1 MYLMIIIDIGLRQV
15 PGPRLS
21 EAGQGGVMNV
31 PVRKGP
37 YPIVDCDI
45 HPMVDDVR
53 HVLPYM
59 PQAWRRHFEVRGMRV
74 YARARDRY
82 NHPNITYRAD
92 AISPAGGPAGSDI
105 EYMLKTHIEP
115 FGIASALLLPQQ
127 PYGVT
132 AWGDPEPACAFYSAS
147 NDYFY
152 EHWVPFDDRMSL
164 AVTVSPHDPQAAA
177 AEVRR
182 YAGQTGVVGIQLLLL
197 DTMLGSYTLDPI
209 YEAAVEND
217 LPIVVHQSGSE
228 GCYYGS
234 QGVAGGVPRSYGE
247 RHVVLTQVGAANIV
261 DVIVNGTLDRFPGL
275 KFVMVEWGF
284 SWLSHLLPRMDLQWQ
299 RDPAAAPRI
308 RKLPSE
314 YVREAFTFST
324 QPLDETD
331 SPAELAAL
339 FETPGLE
346 SMLLFS
352 SDYPHYDADDPAFVM
367 GRIPESMRPRVCY
380 QNAVATFGEKVLRYR
395 DPAAASA

>member
-1 MYLMIIIDIGLRQV
+1 MIVIDISLRQGETLAV
-15 PGPRLS
+15 VER
-21 EAGQGGVMNV
+21 EGQGELMSS
-31 PVRKGP
+31 PVGKEK

-45 HPMVDDVR
+45 HPMVGDVR
-53 HVLPYM
+53 RLLPFM
-59 PQAWRRHFEVRGMRV
+59 SESWRRHFEVRGMRV

-92 AISPAGGPAGSDI
+92 AVSPDGGPAGSDK
-105 EYMLKTHIEP
+105 EYMLATHIKP

-132 AWGDPEPACAFYSAS
+132 AWGDPDSAHAFYAAS
-147 NDYFY
+147 NDYFF
-152 EHWVPFDDRMSL
+152 EQWVPFDDRMSL
-164 AVTVSPHDPQAAA
+164 AVTVSPHDPKAAA

-182 YAGQTGVVGIQLLLL
+182 FAGQPGVVGIQLLLL

-217 LPIVVHQSGSE
+217 LPVVVHQSGSE

-247 RHVVLTQVGAANIV
+247 RHVVLTQVGAANVV
-261 DVIVNGTLDRFPGL
+261 DVIVNGTLEKFPGL

-284 SWLSHLLPRMDLQWQ
+284 SWLSHLLSRMDLLWQ
-299 RDPAAAPRI
+299 RDPKAAPRAK
-308 RKLPSE
+308 KLPSE

-324 QPLDETD
+324 QPLDETE
-331 SPAELAAL
+331 SPAELTAL

-352 SDYPHYDADDPAFVM
+352 SDYPHYDADDPGFVM
-367 GRIPESMRPRVCY
+367 ARIPDSMRAKVCY
-380 QNAVATFGEKVLRYR
+380 ENALATFGDKVMRFR